1 MKICVF
7 YSSPKLGDIFLQLPF
22 IKAISKKYNTK
33 VSVCINEHINIKKI
47 LQDQDYID
55 EVLESYFR
63 RGLSF
68 FYDVLKLS
76 SQLNEK
82 NFDYAFILEKTKG
95 PAIACV
101 LAKIKNIYGYGI
113 GSQKYFV
120 DKKVRLSKNDLRYNY
135 TVQSQNFLNQLNI
148 NVNFQDKYLSLD
160 KTDNKEFLKKFSKLP
175 KPWICFAVDSTE
187 KNRIWPQKNFSL
199 LADGLFEKKLASTIF
214 VINSQSYENYFKNIV
229 DNSKNPSNFV
239 DCKKFNRKQIIS
251 IIDFCEFF
259 VGIDSGPSC
268 VAGALQKKTFCIIG
282 ATDATLPRY
291 NSMIKIK
298 SKIYDSSREIGIKR
312 CGDNFIQNNSEV
324 KTIKEKDVL
333 DVIINDFE
341 KMKFEN

>member
-1 MKICVF
+1 MKICIF

-22 IKAISKKYNTK
+22 IKAISKKYETK
-33 VSVCINEHINIKKI
+33 VSICINEHINIKKV
-47 LQDQDYID
+47 LMDQDYID
-55 EVLESYFR
+55 EVIESYFR
-63 RGLSF
+63 RGSLYL
-68 FYDVLKLS
+68 YDVLKLT
-76 SQLNEK
+76 SQLK
-82 NFDYAFILEKTKG
+82 KKQFDYAFILEKTKG
-95 PAIACV
+95 PAIACI
-101 LAKIKNIYGYGI
+101 LAKINKIYGFGI
-113 GSQKYFV
+113 GSQKYLV
-120 DKKVRLSKNDLRYNY
+120 NKKVRLNKNDLRYNY
-135 TVQSQNFLNQLNI
+135 TVQSKNFLNQLNI
-148 NVNFQDKYLSLD
+148 NVNFQDKYLTLD
-160 KTDNKEFLKKFSKLP
+160 KVENKNFLAEFSKLT

-199 LADGLFEKKLASTIF
+199 LADSLFEKKMAGTIF
-214 VINSQSYENYFKNIV
+214 VINSQNYENYFKNII
-229 DNSKNPSNFV
+229 DNSKNPNIFV

-282 ATDATLPRY
+282 ATDATLPRF

-324 KTIKEKDVL
+324 KSINVKDVL
-333 DVIINDFE
+333 DVIINHF
-341 KMKFEN
+341 KINKI